1 MKRFALLGLVVV
13 LSACAGK
20 PASSPTTTAA
30 STNGEV
36 LPFIHDDYPRAL
48 AEARQKNKPLFV
60 DAWAPWCHSC
70 QSLRTYVLTDPSLA
84 SLKDDFVWL
93 SVDTEKDTNA
103 GWVAKHPH
111 AALPTLWVIDP
122 ATDNATL
129 KWAGT
134 VTAEELKSLLAVS
147 NGPASG
153 QGLAA
158 TEAFVRGNHA
168 LAEGDADTAEREH
181 RRALADAPKN
191 HPQRARIVEAL
202 VTELSLRQHDADCA
216 TIAAAEA
223 GDLPKGTSRASTIV
237 TGLSCARE
245 AKQQASVDRLFALGL
260 GDASARD
267 RTLLPDDRSAIYEE
281 LVTTKAESGDTSGA
295 LTLART
301 WSAFVDGEAAHAA
314 TKDARSSL
322 DPMRLDAYLA
332 AKEPAHAIPM
342 LDASERD
349 FPTDY
354 NPPARLARVYIELGR
369 LDEAD
374 KAADRAVQR
383 VYGPRSMR
391 VYALKADIAKAR
403 GDRHGEATALE
414 DALKKADASQ
424 LTEGQKTVRAAL
436 VKRLDALR

>member
-1 MKRFALLGLVVV
+1 M
-13 LSACAGK
+13 
-20 PASSPTTTAA
+20 T
-30 STNGEV
+30 GEV

-84 SLKDDFVWL
+84 SVKDDFVWL

-122 ATDNATL
+122 VTDNATL

-153 QGLAA
+153 RGGRDQGLAA

-202 VTELSLRQHDADCA
+202 VTELSLRKNDADCA
-216 TIAAAEA
+216 TVAATEA
-223 GDLPKGTSRASTIV
+223 GEIPKGTSRASTIV

-245 AKQQASVDRLFALGL
+245 AKQQANVDKLFALGL
-260 GDASARD
+260 SDASARD

-281 LVTTKAESGDTSGA
+281 LVTTRAEAGDKDGA
-295 LTLART
+295 LHLART
-301 WSAFVDGEAAHAA
+301 WLAFVDDEAAHAA
-314 TKDARSSL
+314 TKDARSAL
-322 DPMRLDAYLA
+322 DPMRLGAYLA
-332 AKEPAHAIPM
+332 AKEPARAIPM

-374 KAADRAVQR
+374 KAADRAIQR

-403 GDRHGEATALE
+403 GDRHGEASALE

-424 LTEGQKTVRAAL
+424 LTEGQKTVRAGL